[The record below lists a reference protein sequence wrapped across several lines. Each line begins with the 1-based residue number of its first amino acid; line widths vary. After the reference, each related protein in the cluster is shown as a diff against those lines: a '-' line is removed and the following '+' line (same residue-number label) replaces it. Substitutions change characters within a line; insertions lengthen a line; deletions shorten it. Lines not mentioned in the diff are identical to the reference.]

1 MIISIILD
9 EQENN
14 DYLDR
19 TEKNQLYL
27 WEVLTDVK
35 NKSRLKVDSLNNTI

>member
-1 MIISIILD
+1 MILD
-9 EQENN
+9 EQGDS

-19 TEKNQLYL
+19 IEKNQLYL

-35 NKSRLKVDSLNNTI
+35 IKSRIKVDSLNNTI